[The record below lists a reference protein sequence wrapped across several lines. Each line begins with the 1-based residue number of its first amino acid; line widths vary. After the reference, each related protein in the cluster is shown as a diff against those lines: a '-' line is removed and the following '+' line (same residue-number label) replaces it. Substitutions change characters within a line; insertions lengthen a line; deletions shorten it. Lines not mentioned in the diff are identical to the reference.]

1 MCSEMC
7 LEILLVVIELEVL
20 LDIAVLVTHR
30 VQSMR

>member
-7 LEILLVVIELEVL
+7 LEILLVVIELEAL